1 MVIVKFFLSL
11 LVLSTQVV
19 RRLVRLSDLL
29 SSNKLQSNVQFGT
42 KHGGKSN
49 TFLWLT
55 QIFYKKNALLVLLC
69 AQNARNVQVF

>member
-1 MVIVKFFLSL
+1 MVIVIISFKL
-11 LVLSTQVV
+11 LVLGTQVV

-29 SSNKLQSNVQFGT
+29 SSNKLLSNVQFGT

-55 QIFYKKNALLVLLC
+55 QIFY
-69 AQNARNVQVF
+69 